1 MFDVGWSELLVVG
14 VVALIVIPPKDL
26 PGTFRTVGKAVG
38 RLRQMASDF
47 RGQFDDAMREAE
59 IHEMKKSFSD
69 MESAAKS
76 ATEGMNDPLATIRDD
91 LTKTAEEQ
99 SGAKMLSENLS
110 AIEADAKALEIEAAK
125 PSPAPV
131 EGSSAEGSPAKGN
144 AA

>member
-110 AIEADAKALEIEAAK
+110 AIEADAKALEIEAAQ
-125 PSPAPV
+125 PSPA
-131 EGSSAEGSPAKGN
+131 ESSPAKGN